1 MDSKPKWLP
10 LNVSEYIAVM
20 SMAPIEIIF
29 NFVRASRHHYR
40 ARKWTFDENSFLV
53 SSESSI
59 WNGSMGENRQKEI
72 RCEVGLK
79 CHQSC
84 LVALAFCTKLYIK
97 LAFSLCSFSQFSF
110 PFNFRTTEAFVLKF
124 GPLPL
129 YHIFSNTLLAIFD
142 IFFRS
147 KVIHRFVPKNGPN
160 LTCGCVFNITLF

>member
-1 MDSKPKWLP
+1 MKNSVERWSSDIQGLFCVKIRKMTLGSNDLSTLP
-10 LNVSEYIAVM
+10 L
-20 SMAPIEIIF
+20 
-29 NFVRASRHHYR
+29 RHHYR
-40 ARKWTFDENSFLV
+40 ARNWTFDENSFLV

-59 WNGSMGENRQKEI
+59 WNGSMGENRQKEF

-97 LAFSLCSFSQFSF
+97 LAFSLCSFSHFSF
-110 PFNFRTTEAFVLKF
+110 PFNFQMAKALVLKF

-129 YHIFSNTLLAIFD
+129 YHLFSNTLLAIFD

-147 KVIHRFVPKNGPN
+147 RVIDRFVPKNGPN
-160 LTCGCVFNITLF
+160 VTCGRVF